1 MASAWAEDAEWHAK
15 AMTRDLIEVGK
26 VRGFRVTYHR
36 REARFA
42 LRTGDVTHYFGA
54 HDYETPEGDMDWL
67 RLRIDVLTQ
76 AAQAPQ
82 HVEPDE
88 AATPFE

>member
-26 VRGFRVTYHR
+26 VRGFRVTYQR

-42 LRTGDVTHYFGA
+42 LRAGGQTHYFGA
-54 HDYETPEGDMDWL
+54 HDYETPGGMDWL

-76 AAQAPQ
+76 ATRAPQ
-82 HVEPDE
+82 YVEPEE